1 MPDALSDEALM
12 TRVREGDLD
21 PAGLLFERHSP
32 TLYRFF
38 LHTTRR
44 EALSQDLVQDVFVRV
59 LRYRASY
66 RPGASVRA
74 WLLGIARN
82 RLADHWAGTDPDDPS
97 VDDLLLPS
105 ADPSPLGDLEAEEQ
119 RRRLDAALGRL
130 PAAQRELLVLSHIA
144 GASYAEI
151 AALYTITVNAA
162 RVRVCRALQAL
173 RTVYLPHEA

>member
-1 MPDALSDEALM
+1 MDALSDEALM
-12 TRVREGDLD
+12 ARVREGDLD
-21 PAGLLFERHSP
+21 PAGLLFERHSG

-66 RPGASVRA
+66 RPGATVRT

-82 RLADHWAGTDPDDPS
+82 RLADHWAGADPDAPLAE
-97 VDDLLLPS
+97 DLALPS
-105 ADPSPLGDLEAEEQ
+105 ATRSPLDLLERDEQ
-119 RRRLDAALGRL
+119 SRQLDAALAQL
-130 PAAQRELLVLSHIA
+130 PSAQREILVLSHLS
-144 GASYAEI
+144 GASYIEI
-151 AALYTITVNAA
+151 AALYSITVNAA

-173 RTVYLPHEA
+173 RALVHSHEA